1 MDDKPSLS
9 ISCEKTV
16 RNKQIKVCIVS
27 PIFNLLIGGPG
38 RQAVAMAQQLIE
50 KGVAVT
56 VIARRLSGMENEQ
69 SGIAVHYVPTL
80 SPYVYN
86 LSDFSLQNFIISV
99 SFALGAMAR
108 LFKLRKRY
116 EVVQFYSASLPLLV
130 CLPLLKVMRKKVVAK
145 TTGGRGGKEAG
156 GLDDFF
162 LRPLLVAVFR
172 YTDKFIAVSKDILN
186 RLLREGFSED
196 KIINIPNGVDT
207 EMFSPMPEMES
218 EALRKKFGFNEKKVF
233 LYSGRLVEGKGLDLL
248 VRAIK
253 KVAGQSKDVLLVFI
267 GSGDYQEKIADMASS
282 YGLEGF
288 VRIEGT
294 VDNVHEYLNASD
306 IFVFPSLSEGMPNS
320 LLEAMACGLP
330 VIASKIGGVVD
341 VVEDG
346 RSGILFEPGDI
357 SGLASAMIRLLNDNE
372 LRLRLGK
379 EARKRI
385 VDSFSIDRIADE
397 YIRLYERLLE

>member
-1 MDDKPSLS
+1 
-9 ISCEKTV
+9 V
-16 RNKQIKVCIVS
+16 RNKRIKVCIVS
-27 PIFNLLIGGPG
+27 PLFNSLIGGPG
-38 RQAVAMAQQLIE
+38 RQAVVMARQLIK

-69 SGIAVHYVPTL
+69 SGIEVHYVPTL

-99 SFALGAMAR
+99 SFALGAMVR
-108 LFKLRKRY
+108 LFRLRKRY

-172 YTDKFIAVSKDILN
+172 YTDKFIAISKDILN
-186 RLLREGFSED
+186 RLLKEGFSED
-196 KIINIPNGVDT
+196 KITNIPNGVDT
-207 EMFSPMPEMES
+207 EMFCPMLKMEA

-253 KVAGQSKDVLLVFI
+253 NVAKEYKNILLVFI

-282 YGLEGF
+282 YGLEDF
-288 VRIEGT
+288 VKIEGT

-306 IFVFPSLSEGMPNS
+306 IFVFPSFSEGMPNA

-330 VIASKIGGVVD
+330 VIASRIGGVFD

-346 RSGILFEPGDI
+346 KSGILFEPGNV
-357 SGLASAMIRLLNDNE
+357 SGLASAILGLLKDDE
-372 LRLRLGK
+372 LRFRLGN

-397 YIRLYERLLE
+397 YIRLYKEVLK